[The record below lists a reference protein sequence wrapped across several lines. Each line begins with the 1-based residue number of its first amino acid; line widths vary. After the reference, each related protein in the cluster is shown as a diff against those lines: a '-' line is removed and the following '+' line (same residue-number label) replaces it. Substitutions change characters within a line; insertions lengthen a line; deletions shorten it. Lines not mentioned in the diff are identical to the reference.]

1 MTQAATS
8 KEAKQPLGLYKLCTA
23 RWLTYGLGFVALY
36 LFLAWGYGDVFA
48 RAEQDS
54 YISTSTDT
62 MYYLLSQPLG
72 HWYWLLHWPLLLF
85 KWAWVGGLLLA
96 GIYTLTARFTDAA
109 FRLPRK
115 WEGVGFIVP
124 LAQIGWIIYR
134 GTNLYYKHEPSLF
147 LAIAIYALV
156 ATAVMAAISWF
167 ITRKKEVVLPERV
180 RPIGLCITLLLT
192 ALTTGAARY
201 FNQNEILLARL
212 QLQQQQQDWET
223 MIETARSARQPSR
236 AVAAYHAVA
245 LEETDQLLDGMFE
258 LVYEY
263 PKARLDTIDGNE
275 EYGLFL
281 ADCNYHA
288 GLLNAGYRC
297 AMDQNVMNGPRL
309 YNFKRMAVCALLMGE
324 KELCQK
330 YLTIISQ
337 MPFEG
342 DFVDKYTAM
351 LHNRK
356 LIDED
361 AELKHVLSLAP
372 KEDYFEQNYLS
383 PLFLGYNTGI
393 NQGTDATLITSAA
406 ACLYQK
412 DLKAFYFRA
421 QILGQKGFNF
431 PMSMQE
437 ALGILAI
444 KHPELHIMEQFPQIG
459 QFVPGSINSFL
470 IDAKP
475 FAKDRLALRH
485 ELRKAWLGTYMYYYY
500 TENNDPD
507 QVRKEEKKSTEVN

>member
-72 HWYWLLHWPLLLF
+72 HWYWLLRWPLLLF

-147 LAIAIYALV
+147 LAIAMYALV

-223 MIETARSARQPSR
+223 LPIP
-236 AVAAYHAVA
+236 
-245 LEETDQLLDGMFE
+245 
-258 LVYEY
+258 
-263 PKARLDTIDGNE
+263 
-275 EYGLFL
+275 
-281 ADCNYHA
+281 
-288 GLLNAGYRC
+288 
-297 AMDQNVMNGPRL
+297 
-309 YNFKRMAVCALLMGE
+309 
-324 KELCQK
+324 
-330 YLTIISQ
+330 
-337 MPFEG
+337 
-342 DFVDKYTAM
+342 
-351 LHNRK
+351 
-356 LIDED
+356 
-361 AELKHVLSLAP
+361 
-372 KEDYFEQNYLS
+372 
-383 PLFLGYNTGI
+383 
-393 NQGTDATLITSAA
+393 
-406 ACLYQK
+406 
-412 DLKAFYFRA
+412 
-421 QILGQKGFNF
+421 
-431 PMSMQE
+431 
-437 ALGILAI
+437 
-444 KHPELHIMEQFPQIG
+444 
-459 QFVPGSINSFL
+459 
-470 IDAKP
+470 
-475 FAKDRLALRH
+475 
-485 ELRKAWLGTYMYYYY
+485 
-500 TENNDPD
+500 
-507 QVRKEEKKSTEVN
+507 